1 MFDGVLRENDHRVL
15 KALPDSIIEDFYLAG
30 GTGLALQI
38 GHRYSNDFDFFSER
52 DFNNE
57 FLKSSLRGIG
67 KFDLFQDAK
76 GTLEGAVENTR
87 ISFFQYK
94 YPLVEEWMSYE
105 DVHLASIEDIALMK
119 LSALS
124 SRGSRKDFIDLYCMK
139 DKFTWETFVHR
150 FEIKYKDSG
159 YNIYHMIKSMAYFN
173 DAEDEPMPKMIW
185 PCDWN
190 EVKRYFSE
198 VQMTLEKRFL

>member
-94 YPLVEEWMSYE
+94 YPLVEEWMSY
-105 DVHLASIEDIALMK
+105 LSISI
-119 LSALS
+119 
-124 SRGSRKDFIDLYCMK
+124 
-139 DKFTWETFVHR
+139 V
-150 FEIKYKDSG
+150 
-159 YNIYHMIKSMAYFN
+159 
-173 DAEDEPMPKMIW
+173 
-185 PCDWN
+185 
-190 EVKRYFSE
+190 
-198 VQMTLEKRFL
+198 

>member
-1 MFDGVLRENDHRVL
+1 MFDGVLRENDLRVL
-15 KALPDSIIEDFYLAG
+15 KALPDSITEVFYLAG

-38 GHRYSNDFDFFSER
+38 GHRVSNDFDFFSES

-67 KFDLFQDAK
+67 KFSLFQDAK
-76 GTLEGAVENTR
+76 GTLEGVVENTR

-94 YPLVEEWMSYE
+94 YPLVEEWVSYE
-105 DVHLASIEDIALMK
+105 DVHLASIEDISLMK

-124 SRGSRKDFIDLYCMK
+124 SRGSRRDFIDLYCIK
-139 DKFTWETFVHR
+139 DKMCWKTLVHR
-150 FEIKYKDSG
+150 FEIKYRDSG
-159 YNIYHMIKSMAYFN
+159 YNLYHMLKSLAYFD
-173 DAEDEPMPKMIW
+173 DAEDEPMPKMIR
-185 PCDWN
+185 PCDWD